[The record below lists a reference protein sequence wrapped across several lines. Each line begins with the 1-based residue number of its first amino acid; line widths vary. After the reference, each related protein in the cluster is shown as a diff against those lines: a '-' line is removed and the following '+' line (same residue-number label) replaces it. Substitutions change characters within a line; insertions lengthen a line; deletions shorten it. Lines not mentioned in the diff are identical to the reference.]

1 MDNRSAPVI
10 SLGEWII
17 TLIVLAIP
25 LVNIIMLFV
34 WGFSSGTN
42 PNKGNLCKAVL
53 IFYLIGIVCF
63 FLFGGLAFFSAMRGV
78 PQPT

>member
-1 MDNRSAPVI
+1 MDHHVDRSCDSAGQHHHAVR
-10 SLGEWII
+10 
-17 TLIVLAIP
+17 A
-25 LVNIIMLFV
+25 
-34 WGFSSGTN
+34 GFSSGTN

-63 FLFGGLAFFSAMRGV
+63 FLFGGLAFFSAMRGM